1 MSTFEKKYLKYKTK
15 YLTLKSQININS
27 FKQTGG
33 SKSIYDANI
42 LNLTNLSVTPSM
54 MEIYGYEFKGGSN
67 NNVNYKA
74 LVNLLDKPS
83 LIGGDEDSSAVTTTE
98 SLAATTESA
107 PTESSAA
114 TTESAPTESSAATT
128 ESAPTESAPTESAPT
143 EPTPTE
149 TPTADTPTADTPTAD
164 TPTETPT
171 ADTPT
176 ESPIDATGGGKSK
189 KGANNKYFFEESDLN
204 TTLTSDSDL
213 SLNSDSD

>member
-114 TTESAPTESSAATT
+114 TTESAPTES
-128 ESAPTESAPTESAPT
+128 APTESAPT
-143 EPTPTE
+143 EP
-149 TPTADTPTADTPTAD
+149 